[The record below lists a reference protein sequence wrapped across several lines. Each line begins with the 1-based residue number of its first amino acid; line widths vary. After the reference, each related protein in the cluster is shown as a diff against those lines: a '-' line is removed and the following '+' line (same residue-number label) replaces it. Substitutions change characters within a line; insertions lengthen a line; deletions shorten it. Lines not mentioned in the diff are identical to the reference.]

1 MNNEEIDVL
10 SRKIIGC
17 IIEVHRQLGEGLLES
32 TYSECL
38 AYEFIEKGI
47 KFEKEKTLPVNYKK
61 NKIECGYR
69 IDFLVEN
76 EIILELKSVEK
87 ILPIHKAQILT
98 YLKLSEKKLGFLVN
112 FNEIMV
118 KNGIQRIVSN
128 F

>member
-1 MNNEEIDVL
+1 MENKDMDDL

-17 IIEVHRQLGEGLLES
+17 IIEVHRQLGAGLLES

-47 KFEKEKTLPVNYKK
+47 KFEKEKTLPVIYKK

-98 YLKLSEKKLGFLVN
+98 YLKLSTKKLGFLIN

-118 KNGIQRIVSN
+118 KNGIQRIVN
-128 F
+128 DF